1 MLKDTSDGSSITYD
15 DQNNIFV
22 SKSKKFNNEGTISN
36 FFINDYNTDD
46 VTLKQKTFYEDVK
59 FPNYDDLETYGDL
72 IEKAAQQ
79 SHLASLLDKS
89 IKHSSKILEV
99 GCGTGQLSL
108 F

>member
-1 MLKDTSDGSSITYD
+1 MTKIKKKISELLKDTSDGSSITYD

-46 VTLKQKTFYEDVK
+46 VPLNKNLYEDVK
-59 FPNYDDLETYGDL
+59 FPNYDDLKTYGDL

-89 IKHSSKILEV
+89 IKHSSKILE
-99 GCGTGQLSL
+99 
-108 F
+108 